1 MKLKRLLALLLTT
14 LLLAVAVS
22 GCGGSS
28 GGATAGDMAAPEA
41 GYGTQNNKAE
51 SPNDGFHYDTEDSM
65 SAIAGGT
72 GSNLPSDA
80 KLIYTG
86 ELTLQTTDMDAA
98 TQGLLVLV
106 NSHGGYIESQE
117 VYHQSSYKDA
127 YYTVRVPGANFNAF
141 IHSISES
148 EVCTVTY
155 QNTTTENVG
164 EAYADIENRLE
175 TLRIKLDRLQE
186 LLAKAESMEDIIIIE
201 SSISEVEY
209 QIELYSGE
217 KNHYDSLINF
227 STVHISLCEVRS
239 TAASM
244 DPTLGERLSSGFNR
258 GLSDFVEGCEDFLV
272 WLVTNVI
279 GVTIVVV
286 IAVVVIVVVRRHDK
300 KVRAARQVA
309 KEEKESK

>member
-1 MKLKRLLALLLTT
+1 MKLNRIFALLLTLL
-14 LLLAVAVS
+14 LLLAVAT

-28 GGATAGDMAAPEA
+28 GGTMTNDAASPEA
-41 GYGTQNNKAE
+41 DYVTQNGMAE
-51 SPNDGFHYDTEDSM
+51 SPSADGFYDYVDGSLG
-65 SAIAGGT
+65 SVAGS

-86 ELTLQTTDMDAA
+86 ELTLQTTDMGAA
-98 TQGLLVLV
+98 TQGLLGLI
-106 NSHGGYIESQE
+106 NSYGGYIESQE
-117 VYHQSSYKDA
+117 VYHQSTYKDA
-127 YYTVRVPGANFNAF
+127 YYTVRVPGENFAAF
-141 IHSISES
+141 INSVSES
-148 EVCTVTY
+148 DVCTVTY

-175 TLRIKLDRLQE
+175 TLRIQLDRLQE
-186 LLAKAESMEDIIIIE
+186 LLAKAENMEDIITIGN
-201 SSISEVEY
+201 SISEVEY

-217 KNHYDSLINF
+217 KNHYDSLINY

-239 TAASM
+239 TAASV
-244 DPTLGERLSSGFNR
+244 DPTLSERLSSGFKR

-286 IAVVVIVVVRRHDK
+286 IAVVVIVLVVRHDK
-300 KVRAARQVA
+300 KVRAARAAAQD
-309 KEEKESK
+309 KKDT